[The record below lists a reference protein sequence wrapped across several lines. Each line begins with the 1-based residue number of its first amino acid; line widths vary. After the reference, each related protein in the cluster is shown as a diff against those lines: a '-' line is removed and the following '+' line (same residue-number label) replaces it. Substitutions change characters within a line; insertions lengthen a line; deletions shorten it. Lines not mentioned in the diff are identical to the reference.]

1 MTAEVILVGEDSDS
15 FLSFFVKRAFKIK
28 EADCVRGY

>member
-15 FLSFFVKRAFKIK
+15 FLSYFVKELKVIAIK
-28 EADCVRGY
+28 F